1 MLQLGSRRRPSEYGN
16 HSCAVE
22 ILAWASL
29 LVAVFV
35 RQCMREVEFAAA
47 RQQDAAK

>member
-1 MLQLGSRRRPSEYGN
+1 METTAAQLR
-16 HSCAVE
+16 E